1 MTNRTSRIAVAAAMA
16 AGFAV
21 AVANPVFADVTVT
34 VDVDKT
40 KTITVTEIIHKDKS
54 VTATIDVII
63 LDADGVAEAQ
73 ALANVLNQGNSVNL
87 DGVSYIATM
96 QTTVVGNR
104 GITQVS
110 QAAGNMH
117 NQGNL
122 VAVALTAEGDS
133 FANAQAEVQQDN
145 LNTSPTS
152 LVIGSTFVANMPG
165 SVVGNLGVTQVN
177 QDAGNMNNQT
187 NAVAVAAGIAST
199 NADVLVA
206 LAESAL
212 GQTSSDHLI
221 NESNNVKDA
230 QMVGAVTDNTGI
242 THVNQAVGMFADQ
255 ANVVSIGAA
264 VVSF

>member
-1 MTNRTSRIAVAAAMA
+1 MTHRTSQIAVAAAMA
-16 AGFAV
+16 AGLAL

-40 KTITVTEIIHKDKS
+40 KIITVTETITKVKD
-54 VTATIDVII
+54 VTALIDVIVN
-63 LDADGVAEAQ
+63 ADGAAEAQ
-73 ALANVLNQGNSVNL
+73 ALANVLNQNNFVDL
-87 DGVSYIATM
+87 DGVSYTALM
-96 QTTVVGNR
+96 VGAVIGNI
-104 GITQVS
+104 GVTQVS

-122 VAVALTAEGDS
+122 LAAAVTAAGDS
-133 FANAQAEVQQDN
+133 FANAQAEVQQEN
-145 LNTSPTS
+145 LNGATPS
-152 LVIGSTFVANMPG
+152 LVVNSLFVASMPG
-165 SVVGNLGVTQVN
+165 SVNGNLGVTQVN